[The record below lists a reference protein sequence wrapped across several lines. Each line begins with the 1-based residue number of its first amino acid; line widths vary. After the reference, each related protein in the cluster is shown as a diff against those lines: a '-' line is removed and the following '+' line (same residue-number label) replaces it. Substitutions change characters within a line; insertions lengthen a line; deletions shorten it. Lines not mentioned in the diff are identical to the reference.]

1 MPIHFFKVAT
11 IPGFPSFR
19 VWPGT
24 QVASVVWCGDTMS
37 GLLLLRDDKDFQSC
51 DSATQTLCGPY
62 KANLQ
67 SLYSKYTGCAD
78 WRIPDFGG
86 TS

>member
-1 MPIHFFKVAT
+1 MPIHVFKVAT

-24 QVASVVWCGDTMS
+24 QDATPIPGM
-37 GLLLLRDDKDFQSC
+37 LLLRDDKDFQGC
-51 DSATQTLCGPY
+51 DSATQTLCGPHT
-62 KANLQ
+62 ADIQ
-67 SLYSKYTGCAD
+67 SIYNKYTGCAD

-86 TS
+86 KS